1 METNKI
7 VERQYTYIEKGK
19 PHTVKRRYFV
29 KHDRE
34 IKNSELDEYF
44 KYHLDE
50 LQNKKNK
57 LKDIVDEYNK
67 NHLKISYAKFYMK
80 YKEIFGYRKNHKH
93 VEEDDNEDYLAM
105 HPKRNKNNKLI
116 EIDNVD
122 DLDKINFY
130 SDNEIEN

>member
-29 KHDRE
+29 KHDRD

-93 VEEDDNEDYLAM
+93 VEEDDNIDI
-105 HPKRNKNNKLI
+105 K
-116 EIDNVD
+116 IDNFAGNNVAND
-122 DLDKINFY
+122 NNEDNDN
-130 SDNEIEN
+130 NEIEN

>member
-34 IKNSELDEYF
+34 IKNNELDEYF

-50 LQNKKNK
+50 LQNKNNK

-93 VEEDDNEDYLAM
+93 VEEDDNEF
-105 HPKRNKNNKLI
+105 NKFAGNNVANDNDN
-116 EIDNVD
+116 IDNE
-122 DLDKINFY
+122 IN
-130 SDNEIEN
+130 NEIEN

>member
-93 VEEDDNEDYLAM
+93 VEDND
-105 HPKRNKNNKLI
+105 NNNEYNDTDI
-116 EIDNVD
+116 IDNVA
-122 DLDKINFY
+122 
-130 SDNEIEN
+130 NEEETNNEN